1 MGKRALYLLKTYLV
15 TVVLF
20 IMAKPVFMWYNS
32 ANHPFTAGDVAQV
45 ILHGLTLDLSMSLYL
60 LIIPFLCV
68 VVSIFTGSTRWLR
81 IILKTYYAIIA
92 VAVILALLAD
102 ASLYEF

>member
-32 ANHPFTAGDVAQV
+32 VNHPFTAGDVAQV

-68 VVSIFTGSTRWLR
+68 VISIFTGS
-81 IILKTYYAIIA
+81 AS
-92 VAVILALLAD
+92 ALSSRPTTP
-102 ASLYEF
+102 SLPSL